1 MKKRQNSNLQKLIMS
16 YKHPIMKLVKDANKE
31 SPNKPHISDK
41 EAEEAIKKLLAW
53 IGEDPS
59 REGLIETPKRV
70 IKAFKEY
77 FKGYHQNAVED
88 LAKTFG
94 DVEGYDDM
102 VIEKNITLES
112 HCEHHMAPI
121 IGVAHVSYIPNKK
134 VVGLSKLARTVEIFS
149 KRLQTQER
157 LTMQIAKT
165 LMSALDA
172 KGVAVTIDAAHQ
184 CMTMRGIKKE
194 KATTVT
200 NYFLGSFKE
209 DLSIQNRYLKYIGK

>member
-1 MKKRQNSNLQKLIMS
+1 
-16 YKHPIMKLVKDANKE
+16 MKLVKDTDKIQSNK
-31 SPNKPHISDK
+31 DLVTDLQ
-41 EAEEAIKKLLAW
+41 AEEAFKTILKW
-53 IGEDPS
+53 IGEDPN

-70 IKAFKEY
+70 TKAFKEY
-77 FKGYHQNAVED
+77 FKGYHQDPMKD
-88 LAKTFG
+88 LKKTFG
-94 DVEGYDDM
+94 DVDGYDDM
-102 VIEKNITLES
+102 VVEKNITLES

-121 IGVAHVSYIPNKK
+121 IGVAHVAYIPKTK

-165 LMSALDA
+165 LMAGLDA
-172 KGVAVTIDAAHQ
+172 KGVAVTIDASHQ

-194 KATTVT
+194 KATTIT

-209 DLSIQNRYLKYIGK
+209 DLSHQNRYLRLITK

>member
-1 MKKRQNSNLQKLIMS
+1 
-16 YKHPIMKLVKDANKE
+16 MKLVKDADKNTSK
-31 SPNKPHISDK
+31 KPKVSDK
-41 EAEEAIKKLLAW
+41 QAEEAFKTILRW
-53 IGEDPS
+53 IGEDPN
-59 REGLIETPKRV
+59 REGLVETPKRV

-77 FKGYHQNAVED
+77 FKGYHQDAEAD
-88 LAKTFG
+88 LSKTFG

-102 VIEKNITLES
+102 VVEKNITLES

-121 IGVAHVSYIPNKK
+121 IGIAHVAYIPNKK

-165 LMSALDA
+165 LMNSLDA

-184 CMTMRGIKKE
+184 CMTMRGVKKE

-200 NYFLGSFKE
+200 NYFLGSFRE
-209 DLSIQNRYLKYIGK
+209 DLGIQNRYLRYIKK